1 MCGIISIACN
11 QLDFLHQILIYNIGG
26 YMLQRLLCAIMVMA
40 VCIGF
45 VMPVAEARQDV
56 YAYTYHGNNWYV
68 DQDSIRNNTSDG
80 LLHYTVYTMVGLRYD
95 VASGSEYYNADV
107 FYHDQKLS
115 TESGQLLYKNPG
127 ILAANRMARQLQMA
141 APKTPVNSIS
151 ADTSIGASAN
161 IGSVKPAGIKQ
172 LPASVVPPVVM
183 QYTKD
188 ETKKMVGK

>member
-1 MCGIISIACN
+1 
-11 QLDFLHQILIYNIGG
+11 
-26 YMLQRLLCAIMVMA
+26 MLQRLLCAIMVMA

-45 VMPVAEARQDV
+45 VIPVAEARQDV

-127 ILAANRMARQLQMA
+127 ILAANRMARQLQKA
-141 APKTPVNSIS
+141 TPKAPVNSIS

-161 IGSVKPAGIKQ
+161 IGSVKPAGMKQ
-172 LPASVVPPVVM
+172 PPASVVPPVVA
-183 QYTKD
+183 QYTKE
-188 ETKKMVGK
+188 ETKRVTAK

>member
-1 MCGIISIACN
+1 
-11 QLDFLHQILIYNIGG
+11 
-26 YMLQRLLCAIMVMA
+26 MLQRLLCAFMVMA
-40 VCIGF
+40 VSIGLT
-45 VMPVAEARQDV
+45 MPIAEARQDV

-127 ILAANRMARQLQMA
+127 ILAANRMARQLQKN
-141 APKTPVNSIS
+141 APKAPVNSIN
-151 ADTSIGASAN
+151 ADTSTGASAN
-161 IGSVKPAGIKQ
+161 IGSVKTAGIKQ
-172 LPASVVPPVVM
+172 PPASVVPPVVA
-183 QYTKD
+183 QYTTE
-188 ETKKMVGK
+188 ETKKMDSK